1 MLKNL
6 QLKQSALKE
15 LDLPVQLVY
24 GQLGKLVLKIPW
36 KNLYSLP
43 VEADVEDLYLLVAP
57 NTSVNYNAEKQAKL
71 ELDAKKSELMKVEEA
86 KKRELEKDKPK
97 ADKSFTE
104 KLVAQIINNV
114 QIRIHKVHIRYED
127 RSTSAIPFA
136 FGITLG
142 GLEVHTTDV
151 DWQKAFVSEA
161 LSKIF
166 KVAKLDGLAVYMNCN
181 TSMFQYRP
189 ADELT
194 RLFQD
199 TIASSDSRPENFTYG
214 KNLSDKDKQIEIHI
228 YFSSVLGPITSVTKL
243 KLNMNPDQE
252 SPPFT
257 TPKVDLF
264 LEMEKLAVGITR
276 AQYQRLIE
284 MADGMAAMNRGIPY
298 RKFRPFQTRKLIW
311 LFSI

>member
-1 MLKNL
+1 MYKLLRIILFSCIFIKCLIDHNHRIMKSIVSSLLLLIIFLLVIIIIFSGDVVLKNL

-57 NTSVNYNAEKQAKL
+57 NSAVNYNADKQFKL
-71 ELDAKKSELMKVEEA
+71 ELDTKKHELLKVEEA

-114 QIRIHKVHIRYED
+114 QIRIRNVHIRYED
-127 RSTSAIPFA
+127 RSTSVIPFA

-142 GLEVHTTDV
+142 GLEVHTTNI
-151 DWQKAFVSEA
+151 DWEKAFVSET
-161 LSKIF
+161 LSRIF

-181 TSMFQYRP
+181 TRMFQSRP
-189 ADELT
+189 VDDFT
-194 RLFQD
+194 QLFQD
-199 TIASSDSRPENFTYG
+199 SIASSDTRPENYTYG
-214 KNLSDKDKQIEIHI
+214 MSNIIELVDVIGNDCTFFF
-228 YFSSVLGPITSVTKL
+228 YFSTWTNYIS
-243 KLNMNPDQE
+243 
-252 SPPFT
+252 
-257 TPKVDLF
+257 
-264 LEMEKLAVGITR
+264 
-276 AQYQRLIE
+276 Y
-284 MADGMAAMNRGIPY
+284 
-298 RKFRPFQTRKLIW
+298 
-311 LFSI
+311 